1 MSSCFGLRKSR
12 TDDREPLL
20 PQYEDDTSLQRE
32 LHQKL
37 HTYQMLRAFGQGYM
51 PSTEQTIIHLRTLLA
66 ADILNPQDAS
76 LSDSGRILVKY
87 TKRFLQELMDLLQH
101 KVSEDQIQDFIY
113 YLSRSRIH
121 VDTDKIARRTA
132 RSNAQASARAA
143 YDSFNTV
150 SSLLLTNSD
159 FRIFLSD
166 LNTVAREVF
175 QDTAQSVSK
184 VADQAAKQIEGSAPN
199 GNDLAKPTNGEVTAP
214 SNSDLQQQVGDVAE
228 VVASGT
234 TTVIQDAEESALEK
248 LKGDEGEAMIGRL
261 KSAVSKLRQRPDY
274 SESVS
279 ILSTLFKRIVLS
291 YSRVAEDAAAA
302 VEDSVNENAELD
314 RAAKNLWLLVRSF
327 GDTKAWDELESKF
340 RQLSSHMEKDPEFEK
355 SMIEVGNGI
364 QAMLTD
370 PSFFDDAQG
379 RIDELREKSSQSKA
393 SQSMRDDVEAFIHQL
408 DITIKS
414 VLQDK
419 DVARLIQTSTQL
431 FQIVSPHHSLANQD
445 LITDAVNVFIPL
457 LINAVQYIPIP
468 RLEVSTPEIDLLLEP
483 LIISPGRTVNHTS
496 FLPHH
501 LRIETFNAFDVRAAR
516 FRTVTNSSHNV
527 TFKLDGLS
535 VAAQDVGFWFRT
547 HAGIFRLADEGI
559 ASFALDERGMDIHV
573 DVEIAKERMEKMV
586 TLKDVRVHIHKLNYT
601 LKKSKFSFLS
611 WIIKPLLRPILRKVM
626 EKQIAQAVAEFFH
639 SANRELLFARE
650 RLRATRIADPKD
662 LVTFFR
668 AIAARLTPEDDGEV
682 YTRLGVDEPGKG
694 IFKGVYAPGSVV
706 KVWREEAR
714 EAAERIEEGG
724 DVRGW
729 RNEVFDLHVRSM
741 S

>member
-1 MSSCFGLRKSR
+1 MSSCFGLRKSKD
-12 TDDREPLL
+12 DDRQPLL
-20 PQYEDDTSLQRE
+20 PQYEDDTTLQRE

-51 PSTEQTIIHLRTLLA
+51 PSTEQTIVHLRTLLA
-66 ADILNPQDAS
+66 ADILNPHDTA
-76 LSDSGRILVKY
+76 LSDSGRLLIKY
-87 TKRFLQELMDLLQH
+87 SKRFLQQLMDLLQN
-101 KVSEDQIQDFIY
+101 KASEDQIQDFIY
-113 YLSRSRIH
+113 YLSKSRIH

-132 RSNAQASARAA
+132 RSNTKASARAA

-184 VADQAAKQIEGSAPN
+184 VANQAAKQIENNAPN
-199 GNDLAKPTNGEVTAP
+199 GNDLSKPTNGKVAAP
-214 SNSDLQQQVGDVAE
+214 TGEDLQHQVGDVVE
-228 VVASGT
+228 VVATST
-234 TTVIQDAEESALEK
+234 ATVVQDAEESALEK
-248 LKGDEGEAMIGRL
+248 LKGDEGDAMIGRL

-279 ILSTLFKRIVLS
+279 VLSTLFKRVILS
-291 YSRVAEDAAAA
+291 YSRVAEDVAAA
-302 VEDSVNENAELD
+302 VEDSVSENAELD
-314 RAAKNLWLLVRSF
+314 RAAKNLWLSVRSF
-327 GDTKAWDELESKF
+327 GDSKAWDELESQF
-340 RQLSSHMEKDPEFEK
+340 RQLTSHLDKDPEFEK
-355 SMIEVGNGI
+355 SMIEVGNGV

-370 PSFFDDAQG
+370 PSFFDNAQD
-379 RIDELREKSSQSKA
+379 RIEELKEKSRQSKA
-393 SQSMRDDVEAFIHQL
+393 SQNMRDDIENFLRQL
-408 DITIKS
+408 EVTAKS
-414 VLQDK
+414 VLEDK
-419 DVARLIQTSTQL
+419 DVARLVQTSTQL
-431 FQIVSPHHSLANQD
+431 FHILSPHHSLANQD
-445 LITDAVNVFIPL
+445 LITDAVNVFIPV
-457 LINAVQYIPIP
+457 LINSIQNIPIP

-483 LIISPGRTVNHTS
+483 LIISPGQTINHTS

-516 FRTVTNSSHNV
+516 FRTVSTSSHNV
-527 TFKLDGLS
+527 TLKLDGVS
-535 VAAQDVGFWFRT
+535 ATAQDVGFWLRA
-547 HAGIFRLADEGI
+547 HAGFFRLADEGI
-559 ASFALDERGMDIHV
+559 ASFALDERGMDIHI

-586 TLKDVRVHIHKLNYT
+586 TLKDVRVHIHKFNYK

-626 EKQIAQAVAEFFH
+626 EKQLAEAVAEFFH

-662 LVTFFR
+662 LVTFFK

-682 YTRLGVDEPGKG
+682 YTRVGVDEPGKG

-729 RNEVFDLHVRSM
+729 RNEVFDMHVRAM